1 MARWRRAESPDRGPT
16 LAEVLDTGRVR
27 AVLALGGVPW
37 DELDDGVQ
45 QVRLKLIEEE
55 TKRGRHQ
62 IREPAA
68 WASVVASRV
77 AIDWHRARSRDAGLR
92 ERLAGRWERHPPAP
106 HSEDEALLAMTVAQG
121 LDALP
126 SAQRQIL
133 VLRFYAD
140 LTVRD
145 MAEHLDIPE
154 GTVKSRLHAAV
165 NAVRERLRA
174 MEVL

>member
-16 LAEVLDTGRVR
+16 LAEALDSGRVR

-55 TKRGRHQ
+55 AKRGRQ
-62 IREPAA
+62 QVREPAA
-68 WASVVASRV
+68 WISVVASRV
-77 AIDWHRARSRDAGLR
+77 AIDSHRARNRDAGLR
-92 ERLAGRWERHPPAP
+92 ERLAGRWEQHPPTE
-106 HSEDEALLAMTVAQG
+106 HSEEHRLLALTVAQG
-121 LDALP
+121 LDSLP
-126 SAQRQIL
+126 PVQRQVL
-133 VLRFYAD
+133 TLRFYAD

-145 MAEHLDIPE
+145 MAELLDIPE

-165 NAVRERLRA
+165 TAVRARLRE